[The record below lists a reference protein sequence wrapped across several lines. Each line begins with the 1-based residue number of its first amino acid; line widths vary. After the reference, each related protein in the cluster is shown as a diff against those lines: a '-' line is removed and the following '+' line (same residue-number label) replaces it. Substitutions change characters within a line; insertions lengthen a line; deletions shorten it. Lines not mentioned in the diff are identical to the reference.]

1 MKHIL
6 LFSAALGVA
15 SSFAQTESLRL
26 DTPLLGKTESSL
38 DSTISPRK
46 PLGYEG
52 TPVNGG
58 KKTGEPLK
66 KAKGQTEITSLEAT
80 FDQKGS
86 VAVFLGDVVVK
97 DPEFTVNCDRL
108 TAYLKKTKTAAPN
121 QPAANPPPASP
132 APANAGV
139 GKSDEAKGGGLERAV
154 AEANPG
160 NIVIVTQDKIES
172 DGSVSKNIGKGRKVV
187 YDAASGNIVL
197 TGMPNIQQG
206 VNTFVATD
214 DSTVMTLN
222 RNGHV
227 HFEGPTKTILKD
239 TSSEN
244 AR

>member
-15 SSFAQTESLRL
+15 ASFAQTESLRL
-26 DTPLLGKTESSL
+26 DTPLLGKTETGL
-38 DSTISPRK
+38 DSSFNARK

-52 TPVNGG
+52 TPVAS
-58 KKTGEPLK
+58 TK
-66 KAKGQTEITSLEAT
+66 KADEPAKKSKGQTEITALEAT

-86 VAVFLGDVVVK
+86 VAVFLGEVVVK

-108 TAYLKKTKTAAPN
+108 TAYLKKTKSATERPAASP
-121 QPAANPPPASP
+121 PPANPPPASS
-132 APANAGV
+132 GV
-139 GKSDEAKGGGLERAV
+139 GKPAEEPKGGGLDHAV

-160 NIVIVTQDKIES
+160 NIVIITQDKVES
-172 DGSVSKNIGKGRKVV
+172 DGSITKNIGKGRKVT
-187 YDAASGNIVL
+187 YDAATGNIVL

-206 VNTFVATD
+206 INLFVATD

-222 RNGHV
+222 RNGRV
-227 HFEGPTKTILKD
+227 TFDGPTKTILKD